1 MGGPGSNRWTKSPRG
16 RRRVALLAELAVTA
30 VVAALLPAIVS
41 TGSPAAAAT
50 SCPAAGCALTV
61 DARDFP
67 TGNPL
72 ANFTYLVNKDNTK
85 LPSDPLAL
93 STESNSPIDGRGRP
107 GPHAR

>member
-50 SCPAAGCALTV
+50 SCPAAGCARHHRRPRLP
-61 DARDFP
+61 DREAAGELHLHRQPRQHEAAERPAR
-67 TGNPL
+67 
-72 ANFTYLVNKDNTK
+72 
-85 LPSDPLAL
+85 
-93 STESNSPIDGRGRP
+93 R
-107 GPHAR
+107 